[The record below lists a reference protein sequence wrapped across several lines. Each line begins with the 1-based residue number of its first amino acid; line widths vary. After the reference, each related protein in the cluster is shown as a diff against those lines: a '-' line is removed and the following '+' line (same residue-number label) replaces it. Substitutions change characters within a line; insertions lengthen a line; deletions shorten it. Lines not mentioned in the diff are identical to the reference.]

1 MQDAGNESDGEFT
14 DDAPPLRGHAVR
26 GARLALIGWGL
37 SQGLTFVA
45 YIVLARLATPSDF
58 GQFAAAMVLVGVG
71 NLLGESGMMAALINR
86 RDRIDEAAS
95 TAFFALFAG
104 GFLLTLGAL
113 ALSPLVG
120 LYYHSSRV
128 GLLAAA
134 LSASVLIR
142 MLTIVPDSLLQRRLS
157 FARRVA
163 VDPLGSIGFA
173 AVAITACAGG
183 AGAWG
188 LVAGTYASLL
198 VQLSF
203 AWGFARKRPRWTEAS
218 IGMWRELASF
228 GRPVLGSEILRF
240 IASQLDALTLGRVSG
255 TAALGQYRNG
265 LRLAQQPSNAFV
277 DVGAY
282 VLLPVLARMSGQ
294 PDRLTGAVKRVFGVT
309 AAMALPVSVAMVPLG
324 VPIAVL
330 SLGDRWRPAGHVIA
344 GLSFMLV
351 GIASSSVAV
360 EAIKAIGRPR
370 LLVRMSTFYL
380 SVTAAC
386 VIAGALSYGPT
397 GVAIGISLSACASAV
412 FNLAVLTR
420 QLDLSGRE
428 LIASGVGPA
437 VASAMMLV
445 AMLLLNSALNPAA
458 RSEVAGIAATC
469 AEAAVGFIV
478 YLAALLIVDRPR
490 REDLSSLARRLA
502 GRLPGFATR

>member
-1 MQDAGNESDGEFT
+1 MDDAGKESDGDFT
-14 DDAPPLRGHAVR
+14 DDAPPLRRIAVR
-26 GARLALIGWGL
+26 GTRLALLGWGL

-45 YIVLARLATPSDF
+45 YIVLARLATPTDF
-58 GQFAAAMVLVGVG
+58 GQFAAATVVVGVG
-71 NLLGESGMMAALINR
+71 SLLGESGMMAALINR

-95 TAFFALFAG
+95 TAFFSLSAG

-128 GLLAAA
+128 GLLSAA

-142 MLTIVPDSLLQRRLS
+142 MLTIVPDSLLQRRMS

-173 AVAITACAGG
+173 AVAIAACASG

-198 VQLSF
+198 VQVSF
-203 AWGFARKRPRWTEAS
+203 AWVFARKRPRWREAS
-218 IGMWRELASF
+218 LEMWRELSSF

-240 IASQLDALTLGRVSG
+240 VASQLDAITLGRFAG

-265 LRLAQQPSNAFV
+265 LRLAQQPANAFV

-282 VLLPVLARMSGQ
+282 VLLPLLARMSGQ
-294 PDRLTGAVKRVFGVT
+294 PDRLTVAVKRVFGVT
-309 AAMALPVSVAMVPLG
+309 AAMALPVSVAMIPLG

-330 SLGDRWRPAGHVIA
+330 SLGHRWRPAGHVIA

-360 EAIKAIGRPR
+360 EAIKAIGRPQ
-370 LLVRMSTFYL
+370 LLVRMSSVYL
-380 SVTAAC
+380 TLTAVCVTT
-386 VIAGALSYGPT
+386 GAIWFGSI
-397 GVAIGISLSACASAV
+397 GVAIAVSLSACLSAV
-412 FNLAVLTR
+412 FNLAVLTG
-420 QLDLSGRE
+420 QLEISPRE
-428 LIASGVGPA
+428 LLSACAGPA
-437 VASAMMLV
+437 VASAVMLV
-445 AMLLLNSALNPAA
+445 AMLLFNAAVDPAS
-458 RSEVAGIAATC
+458 RSELAGIAATC
-469 AEAAVGFIV
+469 AEAALGLLV
-478 YLAALLIVDRPR
+478 YLAVLLIVDRPR
-490 REDLSSLARRLA
+490 REDIRSLA

>member
-1 MQDAGNESDGEFT
+1 VQDAGNERDGDFT
-14 DDAPPLRGHAVR
+14 DDAPPLRGVAVR
-26 GARLALIGWGL
+26 GARLALLGWGL
-37 SQGLTFVA
+37 SQGLTFIA
-45 YIVLARLATPSDF
+45 YIVLARLASPTDF
-58 GQFAAAMVLVGVG
+58 GQFAAAMVVVGVG

-104 GFLLTLGAL
+104 GSLLTLGAIAL
-113 ALSPLVG
+113 APLVG

-128 GLLAAA
+128 GVLSAA

-142 MLTIVPDSLLQRRLS
+142 MLTIVPDSLLQRRMS

-173 AVAITACAGG
+173 AVAIVACAGG

-188 LVAGTYASLL
+188 LVAGTYASLA

-203 AWGFARKRPRWTEAS
+203 AWGFARKRPRWREAS
-218 IGMWRELASF
+218 RAMWRELSSF
-228 GRPVLGSEILRF
+228 GRPVLGSEVLRF
-240 IASQLDALTLGRVSG
+240 VASQLDALTLGRVAG
-255 TAALGQYRNG
+255 TAVLGQYRNG
-265 LRLAQQPSNAFV
+265 LRLAQQPANAFV

-282 VLLPVLARMSGQ
+282 VLLPLLARMSGQ
-294 PDRLTGAVKRVFGVT
+294 PERLTGAVKRVFGVT
-309 AAMALPVSVAMVPLG
+309 AAMALPVSVAMIPLG

-330 SLGDRWRPAGHVIA
+330 SLGHRWRPAGHVIA

-370 LLVRMSTFYL
+370 LLVRMSTVYL
-380 SVTAAC
+380 ILTAAC
-386 VIAGALSYGPT
+386 VIAGGIAFGAT
-397 GVAIGISLSACASAV
+397 GVAIGISLSACGSAV
-412 FNLAVLTR
+412 FNLAVLTSHIE
-420 QLDLSGRE
+420 LSPRE
-428 LIASGVGPA
+428 LVGTSAGPA
-437 VASAMMLV
+437 MASAVMLG
-445 AMLLLNSALNPAA
+445 AMLLLNSALDPAS

-469 AEAAVGFIV
+469 AEAAVGLIV
-478 YLAALLIVDRPR
+478 YLAVLVIVDRTR
-490 REDLSSLARRLA
+490 REDIRSLARRL
-502 GRLPGFATR
+502 PGFAR